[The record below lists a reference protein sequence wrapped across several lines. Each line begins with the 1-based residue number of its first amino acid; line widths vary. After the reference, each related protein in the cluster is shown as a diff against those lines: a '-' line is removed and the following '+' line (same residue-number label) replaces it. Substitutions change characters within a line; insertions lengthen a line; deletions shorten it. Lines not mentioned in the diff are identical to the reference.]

1 MTTQTEALKRFLIK
15 TSSMTS
21 TDFDYWLTA
30 LRQAIAEAQK
40 QDNFCDNNCVWTDH
54 HPDCKLSQPE
64 QEPDRTGMIYYKNN
78 LCKAKDAHSY
88 DCICWT
94 KAQPEQEPVAWRA
107 WFDADNSAKWLFTL
121 WPEEEHPSFDW
132 QPLYTTPPQPKKP
145 EQDYP
150 ENFIHA
156 LAFHTVISDLD
167 PEQEQGEPVAVV
179 TGVYGGRFIV
189 EPANSAMVLP
199 VNMALYAHP
208 QPRKPL
214 TRGQIREIEVDVSLN
229 PSFDYITPAE
239 QLCRAIEAAH
249 GIKE

>member
-94 KAQPEQEPVAWRA
+94 KAQPERVWVEGYGENASGYINSQPKQEPVAWRA
-107 WFDADNSAKWLFTL
+107 WFDVDNSAKWLFTL

-132 QPLYTTPPQPKKP
+132 QPLYTTPPQ
-145 EQDYP
+145 
-150 ENFIHA
+150 
-156 LAFHTVISDLD
+156 
-167 PEQEQGEPVAVV
+167 
-179 TGVYGGRFIV
+179 
-189 EPANSAMVLP
+189 
-199 VNMALYAHP
+199 
-208 QPRKPL
+208 RKPL
-214 TRGQIREIEVDVSLN
+214 TDEQIQECWYRTQGD
-229 PSFDYITPAE
+229 AE
-239 QLCRAIEAAH
+239 LFARAIEAAH